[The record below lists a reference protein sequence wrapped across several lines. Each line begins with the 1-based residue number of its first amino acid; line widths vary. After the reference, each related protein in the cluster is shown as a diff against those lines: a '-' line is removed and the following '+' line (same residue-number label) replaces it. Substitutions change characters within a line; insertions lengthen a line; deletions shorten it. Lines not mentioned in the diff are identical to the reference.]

1 MGNATLA
8 PLAELE
14 AERQT
19 AQLNLARAVRYGR
32 EEEAAI
38 AGRDFAFAK
47 ARVELTKL
55 IADYPPMTAEQRLA
69 LQTLV
74 NQ

>member
-1 MGNATLA
+1 MDTAILT

-19 AQLNLARAVRYGR
+19 AQLNLARAVRHGDT
-32 EEEAAI
+32 ETASI
-38 AGRDFAFAK
+38 SGRDFAYAK

-69 LQTLV
+69 LQALV
-74 NQ
+74 AS